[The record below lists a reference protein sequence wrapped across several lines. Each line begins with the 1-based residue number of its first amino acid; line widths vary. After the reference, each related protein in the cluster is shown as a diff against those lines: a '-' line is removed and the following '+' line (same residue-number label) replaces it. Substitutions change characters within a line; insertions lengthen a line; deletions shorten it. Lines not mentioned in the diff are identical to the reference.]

1 MKTLL
6 PSFLLL
12 FSLSLSFSGK
22 AQDSSIYIKDIPAN
36 GDYTA
41 DFKKVSDN
49 VNANYTHL
57 KNKNID
63 GSLLQSEYLALVKN
77 AKTNLDY
84 GEILIR
90 YFAALK
96 NSHANAIFKKYY
108 KNGSALLLE
117 NRVFMAYVGDSLFT
131 SSGVKEKDEILR
143 INNIPVMAYI
153 EEQAKY
159 TSASTDLHRTYLA
172 ASGLFSSYFEED
184 RAYTIKTASGEKT
197 ITVHFDDAPIRQ
209 TQQASKS
216 SPTTTSKVE
225 SRLLNDRVAY
235 IALLGMTGSV
245 VEEFVQAYDTLSKK
259 PFLIVDLRRNQGGNS
274 GYSEKIAEYLL
285 SKKQKACVSSRWLTP
300 RANHFTGKLFVLTSP
315 YTVSAAE
322 SFALDLLESGNAT
335 LIGMPTAGDTGN
347 QPQFYKSELGY
358 SYWFPSRSHAQVS
371 PKGFP
376 MEGESIPPHYA
387 VHKTVADYLA
397 GKDTILE
404 YTLGLID
411 KN

>member
-6 PSFLLL
+6 SFLLL
-12 FSLSLSFSGK
+12 LFFLSVSHSGK
-22 AQDSSIYIKDIPAN
+22 AQDNNIYIKDIPAN

-63 GSLLQSEYLALVKN
+63 GPLLQSEYLALVKD
-77 AKTNLDY
+77 ARTNLEY
-84 GEILIR
+84 GAILIR

-108 KNGSALLLE
+108 KNCSALLLE
-117 NRVFMAYVGDSLFT
+117 NRVFMAYVGDSLFIK
-131 SSGVKEKDEILR
+131 SGIREKDEVLQ
-143 INNIPVMAYI
+143 INNIPVLTYLQN
-153 EEQAKY
+153 QAKY

-172 ASGLFSSYFEED
+172 ASNLFSNYFEED
-184 RAYTIKTASGEKT
+184 RTYTLKTASGEKK
-197 ITVHFDDAPIRQ
+197 ITVHFDDTPIRQ
-209 TQQASKS
+209 AQQPSRPS
-216 SPTTTSKVE
+216 SQSGGKVE
-225 SRLLNDRVAY
+225 RKILNDRVAY
-235 IALLGMTGSV
+235 INLLSMTGNV
-245 VEEFVQAYDTLSKK
+245 VDEFVQAYDTLCKK
-259 PFLIVDLRRNQGGNS
+259 PFLIIDLRRNQGGNS

-300 RANHFTGKLFVLTSP
+300 RENHFTGKLFVLTSP

-347 QPQFYKSELGY
+347 QPQFYNSEMGY

-371 PKGFP
+371 PKGFA
-376 MEGESIPPHYA
+376 MEGESLQPQYA

-397 GKDTILE
+397 DNDTILE
-404 YTLGLID
+404 YALHLIS